1 MSPNWVLCCQSNTL
15 VYFYHGDLL
24 IDFSITV
31 FQFRLIQTIMK
42 AKLEEKNWWQ
52 SIAKF
57 YDLTNLQSIYWFPHF
72 FFFWF
77 SNTVCFH
84 SWSLNKQM
92 VFDSNVT
99 SIQNWPNGLFHFDTW
114 WFDSKMIGS
123 SKWLWIHNLIW
134 IGSKEVNELF
144 PTCSFWNEYTGIH
157 GRFFELIIRFEI
169 GIRACHHEAIFSKSI
184 AWVFVCCL
192 FSVTRCYRSDVRSQW
207 LYWCDPCEW
216 W

>member
-1 MSPNWVLCCQSNTL
+1 MSKKFVDTTPCHQIWVLCCQSNTL

-24 IDFSITV
+24 IDSSITV

-114 WFDSKMIGS
+114 WFDP
-123 SKWLWIHNLIW
+123 KWLEAQNEFEFKIW
-134 IGSKEVNELF
+134 YGSDQRRSTNSSPLVPSEMNILGYLEDF
-144 PTCSFWNEYTGIH
+144 
-157 GRFFELIIRFEI
+157 LIICFEM

-184 AWVFVCCL
+184 AWVFFL
-192 FSVTRCYRSDVRSQW
+192 LSF
-207 LYWCDPCEW
+207 
-216 W
+216 